1 MPEIATPPR
10 YLTLEINRTGDHATV
25 LCHGF
30 LVLGLSDI
38 LVSNVRPLIP
48 ETKRIVLDLSNLK
61 HMDSMGLGTL
71 VWLYTSARTAG
82 CELVLLNIGKRIRE
96 LLGLTNLLSVFTIIG
111 EHGVKL

>member
-10 YLTLEINRTGDHATV
+10 YLTLEINRTGDEAIV

-30 LVLGLSDI
+30 LVLGLSDT

-48 ETKRIVLDLSNLK
+48 ECKRIILDLSDLK

-71 VWLYTSARTAG
+71 VWLYTTARTSG
-82 CELVLLNIGKRIRE
+82 CELVLLNIGKRVRE
-96 LLGLTNLLSVFTIIG
+96 LLGLTNLKSVFTIIG